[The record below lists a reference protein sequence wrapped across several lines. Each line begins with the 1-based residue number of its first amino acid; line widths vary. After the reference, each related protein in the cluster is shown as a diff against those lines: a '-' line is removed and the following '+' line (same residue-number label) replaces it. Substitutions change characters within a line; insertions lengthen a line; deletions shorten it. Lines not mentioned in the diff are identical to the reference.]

1 MNTLKGLLMAGVL
14 ALPGAAMAETY
25 RASSWLPD
33 NESTV
38 VVMRWFTDQL
48 EQKTDGD
55 ITFEVFSSGA
65 LMPPK
70 SHLTGIGDG
79 VVQLG
84 FHTSGY
90 TPSDVPIANALAG
103 FGFISSDPVTI
114 GAAWTDFVMHDDAQK
129 EEFLEHGVVPMGGFS
144 TPTYPIIC
152 STKEPITELSQMEG
166 LKVRSLGLIG
176 KLVSDLGGVAV
187 NIPAPEIYQALQT
200 GQIDCAGIFPSYLTV
215 DNSLAEVAKFSTD
228 MKWTGSY
235 NSPLFLI
242 NREFWSDLDTED
254 RATVFELA
262 ARAQAR
268 LQILYED
275 QQQLSFDQA
284 VAEHG
289 HTVVQ
294 PGESIQTAVTEWVEN
309 GVGDMAGVARDTY
322 GIEDPEALF
331 ARFQPY
337 VTKWEELIGGMD
349 DKFDEDALTAM
360 LMDNIYNTLDPA
372 EYAVE

>member
-1 MNTLKGLLMAGVL
+1 
-14 ALPGAAMAETY
+14 
-25 RASSWLPD
+25 
-33 NESTV
+33 
-38 VVMRWFTDQL
+38 
-48 EQKTDGD
+48 
-55 ITFEVFSSGA
+55 
-65 LMPPK
+65 
-70 SHLTGIGDG
+70 
-79 VVQLG
+79 
-84 FHTSGY
+84 
-90 TPSDVPIANALAG
+90 
-103 FGFISSDPVTI
+103 
-114 GAAWTDFVMHDDAQK
+114 
-129 EEFLEHGVVPMGGFS
+129 MGGFS

-152 STKEPITELSQMEG
+152 NTKEPITELSQMEG